1 MLCYKDE
8 LISHCRSL
16 YLPKAPLDIFLLRSH
31 ALPLPYLTIPSM
43 SFLTYLSP
51 LAYLSLLHDS
61 KGQGQKETDD
71 FSFPPLDLNVQ
82 QLRLHLTSLNNK
94 GVTIATLSLEKLSE
108 AHLYPSSM
116 AMPNVTTRPTFPLA
130 PAVSELDHNFPQFG
144 DNFSGAVDSH
154 DSTNAFSGPYTWV
167 LDFTHGGKRP
177 GVVTSQ
183 SRMKEIELV
192 VNPLGGTDSL
202 NGVSEMLSFGTVGW
216 IDLLVRSYL
225 FAYSFPF

>member
-1 MLCYKDE
+1 
-8 LISHCRSL
+8 
-16 YLPKAPLDIFLLRSH
+16 
-31 ALPLPYLTIPSM
+31 M
-43 SFLTYLSP
+43 SFLTYISP
-51 LAYLSLLHDS
+51 LAYLSLLHNS
-61 KGQGQKETDD
+61 KGQEQETDD
-71 FSFPPLDLNVQ
+71 SFPPLDLTLP
-82 QLRLHLTSLNNK
+82 QLRLHLTSLDK

-116 AMPNVTTRPTFPLA
+116 AMPNVTTRPTFPLV

-144 DNFSGAVDSH
+144 DNFSVAVDSK
-154 DSTNAFSGPYTWV
+154 DSDAFSGPYTWV

-192 VNPLGGTDSL
+192 VNPLGGTDGL
-202 NGVSEMLSFGTVGW
+202 NGVTEMLSFGTVGW

-225 FAYSFPF
+225 FAYSASF

>member
-1 MLCYKDE
+1 M
-8 LISHCRSL
+8 
-16 YLPKAPLDIFLLRSH
+16 PKAPLDIFLLRSH
-31 ALPLPYLTIPSM
+31 ALPLPYLIIPSM

-61 KGQGQKETDD
+61 KGQEQKETDD
-71 FSFPPLDLNVQ
+71 SFPPLDLTLQ

-108 AHLYPSSM
+108 DHLYPSSM
-116 AMPNVTTRPTFPLA
+116 AMPNVTTRPTFPLV

-144 DNFSGAVDSH
+144 DNFSVAVDSH
-154 DSTNAFSGPYTWV
+154 DSNSAPYTWV

-216 IDLLVRSYL
+216 IDLLVRLYL
-225 FAYSFPF
+225 FAYPAPFY

>member
-1 MLCYKDE
+1 
-8 LISHCRSL
+8 
-16 YLPKAPLDIFLLRSH
+16 
-31 ALPLPYLTIPSM
+31 M

-51 LAYLSLLHDS
+51 LAYLTLLHDS
-61 KGQGQKETDD
+61 KGQEQKETDD
-71 FSFPPLDLNVQ
+71 SFPPLDLTLQ
-82 QLRLHLTSLNNK
+82 QLRLRLTHLNK
-94 GVTIATLSLEKLSE
+94 GVTIATLSLENLSE

-116 AMPNVTTRPTFPLA
+116 AMPNVTTRPTFPLV

-144 DNFSGAVDSH
+144 DNFSVAVDSH
-154 DSTNAFSGPYTWV
+154 DSNNTFSGPYTWV

-192 VNPLGGTDSL
+192 VNPLGGNDGL
-202 NGVSEMLSFGTVGW
+202 NGVSEMLSFSAVGW

-225 FAYSFPF
+225 FAYPALFLM

>member
-1 MLCYKDE
+1 
-8 LISHCRSL
+8 
-16 YLPKAPLDIFLLRSH
+16 
-31 ALPLPYLTIPSM
+31 M

-51 LAYLSLLHDS
+51 LAYLSLLHNS
-61 KGQGQKETDD
+61 KGQEQETDN
-71 FSFPPLDLNVQ
+71 SFPPLDLTLP
-82 QLRLHLTSLNNK
+82 QLRSHLISLNK

-116 AMPNVTTRPTFPLA
+116 AMPNVTTRPTFPLV

-144 DNFSGAVDSH
+144 DNFSVAIDSH
-154 DSTNAFSGPYTWV
+154 DSNAAFSAPYTWV

-192 VNPLGGTDSL
+192 VNPLGGIDSL
-202 NGVSEMLSFGTVGW
+202 NGVSEMLSFGTMGW

-225 FAYSFPF
+225 FTYLAPF

>member
-1 MLCYKDE
+1 
-8 LISHCRSL
+8 
-16 YLPKAPLDIFLLRSH
+16 
-31 ALPLPYLTIPSM
+31 M

-51 LAYLSLLHDS
+51 LAYLTLLHDS
-61 KGQGQKETDD
+61 NDQEQKETDD
-71 FSFPPLDLNVQ
+71 GFPPLDLTLQ

-116 AMPNVTTRPTFPLA
+116 AMPNVTTRPTFPLV

-144 DNFSGAVDSH
+144 DDFGVAVETQDS
-154 DSTNAFSGPYTWV
+154 NAFSGPYTWV
-167 LDFTHGGKRP
+167 LDFTHGGTRP

-192 VNPLGGTDSL
+192 VNPLGGIDSL

-225 FAYSFPF
+225 FVYPACF

>member
-1 MLCYKDE
+1 
-8 LISHCRSL
+8 
-16 YLPKAPLDIFLLRSH
+16 
-31 ALPLPYLTIPSM
+31 M

-61 KGQGQKETDD
+61 KGQAQETDD
-71 FSFPPLDLNVQ
+71 SFPPLDLTIS
-82 QLRLHLTSLNNK
+82 QLRLRLTSLNK

-116 AMPNVTTRPTFPLA
+116 AMPNVTTRPTFPLV

-144 DNFSGAVDSH
+144 DNFSVAVDSQ
-154 DSTNAFSGPYTWV
+154 DSSAFSGPYTWV
-167 LDFTHGGKRP
+167 LDFTHGGKRS

-202 NGVSEMLSFGTVGW
+202 NDVSEMLSFGTVGW

-225 FAYSFPF
+225 FAYPAPF